1 MSEHCLTNVSKWEKK
16 KGRDKLKLLNNLKI
30 RQILLL
36 ISGFVM
42 ATLIATVAFNYNS
55 IRGIEDS
62 VKKQGDEILPNLFD
76 FQELRFN
83 VVQIQQWLTDVSATR
98 GAEGFDDGYSEA
110 GKYYMLAI
118 QVADRLIKS
127 HEALGED
134 EMVTELKTFEK
145 DLQGY
150 YSVAVEMANAY
161 VRFGPDEGNKM
172 MEKLDPFAEKL
183 SDELERWI
191 EEHKKEYEGASA
203 EINSSISNF
212 EAQSITLSIVLFL
225 VVSGGFIIIN
235 VILNSIK
242 KIDVYLEKLSN
253 LDFTTRLDIAGKNE
267 IAVIAKNLSKVID
280 SIKDFIAE
288 AKNSSNENASI
299 SYELST
305 TSNAVGKKVED
316 VMEIVKKANE
326 KAMRINEDIK
336 LSISNATNCNKNTAI
351 ANENLSGATQEIM
364 RLTADVQK
372 TAAVEIDMA
381 QKINQLSQEAEQVK
395 SVLDVISDIADQTN
409 LLALNAAIEAA
420 RAGEHGRGFAV
431 VADEVRK
438 LAERTQKSL
447 VEIQATINI
456 IVQSI
461 TDASEQ
467 INKNS
472 VYMQDLAS
480 VSSGV
485 EQKINQTLSIMQE
498 AADSNEQTLEDYG
511 DTCNVVNDISSEI
524 STANELV
531 ASNARSVEEI
541 ASAAEHLSN
550 IAEILNN
557 KMEQFKV

>member
-1 MSEHCLTNVSKWEKK
+1 M
-16 KGRDKLKLLNNLKI
+16 LNNLKI
-30 RQILLL
+30 KQILLL
-36 ISGFVM
+36 VSGVVM
-42 ATLIATVAFNYNS
+42 AVLIATVALNYSS
-55 IRGIEDS
+55 IKGIEDAT
-62 VKKQGDEILPNLFD
+62 KKQSSEILPNLFD
-76 FQELRFN
+76 FQELRLS

-110 GKYYMLAI
+110 GKYYM
-118 QVADRLIKS
+118 VANQITDKLINS
-127 HEALGED
+127 HAALGED
-134 EMVTELKTFEK
+134 DTVAELKAFK
-145 DLQGY
+145 IDLQEY
-150 YSVAVEMANAY
+150 YGVAVEMANAY
-161 VRFGPDEGNKM
+161 VRFGPDEGNKV

-183 SDELERWI
+183 SGKLERWV
-191 EEHKKEYEGASA
+191 EDHQKEYETASA
-203 EINSSISNF
+203 EIGGEIAAF
-212 EAQSITLSIVLFL
+212 EVQSIILSIILFL
-225 VVSGGFIIIN
+225 VIGSGFFIIN
-235 VILNSIK
+235 MILGSIK
-242 KIDVYLEKLSN
+242 KIDIYLEKLSK
-253 LDFTTRLDIAGKNE
+253 LDFTTKLEINGKNE
-267 IAVIAKNLSKVID
+267 IALIAKNLSKVID
-280 SIKDFIAE
+280 SIKDFISE

-305 TSNAVGKKVED
+305 TSSAVGKKVED

-326 KAMRINEDIK
+326 KTIKISEDIK
-336 LSISNATNCNKNTAI
+336 HSTLNATSCHKNTAM
-351 ANENLSGATQEIM
+351 ANDNLNKATNEVM
-364 RLTADVQK
+364 RLTAEVQK
-372 TAAVEIDMA
+372 TAAVEVDMA
-381 QKINQLSQEAEQVK
+381 QKINQLSSEAEQVK

-447 VEIQATINI
+447 VEIQATINV

-472 VYMQDLAS
+472 LYIQELANI
-480 VSSGV
+480 SSGV
-485 EQKINQTLSIMQE
+485 EQNINETLKIMHE
-498 AADSNEQTLEDYG
+498 AADSNKQTLSDYEV
-511 DTCNVVNDISSEI
+511 TSSIVENISSEI
-524 STANELV
+524 SSANELV

>member
-1 MSEHCLTNVSKWEKK
+1 MSLDGK
-16 KGRDKLKLLNNLKI
+16 KGRDKLNLLNNLKI

-83 VVQIQQWLTDVSATR
+83 VIQIQQWLTDVSATR

-110 GKYYMLAI
+110 GKAYMLAI
-118 QVADRLIKS
+118 QVTDRLIKA

-134 EMVTELKTFEK
+134 EMVSELKTFER
-145 DLQGY
+145 DLQSY

-183 SDELERWI
+183 SSELERWI
-191 EEHKKEYEGASA
+191 EEHKKEYEDASA

-212 EAQSITLSIVLFL
+212 EAQSITLSILLLL
-225 VVSGGFIIIN
+225 VVGGGFIIIN
-235 VILNSIK
+235 VILNSVK
-242 KIDVYLEKLSN
+242 KIDVYLERLSD
-253 LDFTTRLDIAGKNE
+253 LDFTTKLDIAGKNE

-305 TSNAVGKKVED
+305 TSSAVGKKVED

-326 KAMRINEDIK
+326 KAMKINEDIK
-336 LSISNATNCNKNTAI
+336 FSISNATNCNKNTAI

-472 VYMQDLAS
+472 VYMQDLAN

-498 AADSNEQTLEDYG
+498 AANSNEQTLEDYG

-524 STANELV
+524 SNANELV

>member
-1 MSEHCLTNVSKWEKK
+1 MS
-16 KGRDKLKLLNNLKI
+16 LLNNLKI
-30 RQILLL
+30 KQILVL
-36 ISGFVM
+36 ISVIVM
-42 ATLIATVAFNYNS
+42 SVLIVTFAFNYS
-55 IRGIEDS
+55 STKDIENS
-62 VKKQGDEILPNLFD
+62 VKKQGEEVLPNLFD
-76 FQELRFN
+76 FEELRLN

-118 QVADRLIKS
+118 QVTDKLIKS
-127 HEALGED
+127 HGALGED
-134 EMVTELKTFEK
+134 EMVAELETFKK
-145 DLQGY
+145 DLQEY
-150 YSVAVEMANAY
+150 YAVAVDMANAY

-183 SDELERWI
+183 SNELERWV
-191 EEHKKEYEGASA
+191 EEHKKDYKDISV
-203 EINSSISNF
+203 EISSNITSF
-212 EAQSITLSIVLFL
+212 EMQSIVLSVILFL
-225 VVSGGFIIIN
+225 VVSGGFFVIN
-235 VILNSIK
+235 IILNSIK
-242 KIDVYLEKLSN
+242 KIDIYLEKLSN
-253 LDFTTRLDIAGKNE
+253 LDFTTKLEITGKNE
-267 IAVIAKNLSKVID
+267 IALIAKNLCKVID

-326 KAMRINEDIK
+326 KALKISEDIK
-336 LSISNATNCNKNTAI
+336 SSTSNATSCHKNTAM
-351 ANENLSGATQEIM
+351 ANENLSEATKEIM

-372 TAAVEIDMA
+372 TAAVEVDMA
-381 QKINQLSQEAEQVK
+381 QKINQLSSEAEQVK

-447 VEIQATINI
+447 VEIQATINV

-472 VYMQDLAS
+472 VYIQELAN

-485 EQKINQTLSIMQE
+485 EQKINQTLNIMHE
-498 AADSNEQTLEDYG
+498 AADSNKQTLSDYEI
-511 DTCNVVNDISSEI
+511 TSSIVNNISSEI
-524 STANELV
+524 SSANELV